1 MNKYT
6 IAKSSLCILL
16 ILSTYASFS
25 QSKKEQIE
33 TLNKRIDSLSS
44 VIELERLINIDKT
57 NEIITTTAKISRL
70 TDKIDL
76 LQNDVSKLNSDLQKS
91 ESELK
96 LLKLELD
103 IRQITINDLRT
114 QLKLKTDSLNVI
126 KVNSES
132 HKNMSKKFADN
143 SSEFQTFLS
152 TFLME
157 TFSGVK
163 FDSLVYVASP
173 IFTKYIETKSLGF
186 GRFNNDGGMYCYLYT
201 DNGFNYRFDEF
212 HFGFKKPNIS
222 KLKFFQNKKTNGG
235 FCEEATS
242 PDGIYFEQV
251 NELPKEWDTENG
263 TEIPTPLKYK
273 NLRKIKVQIQY
284 EKWIIKT
291 FYFIEFDT
299 KWYLLYIDDCDC
311 SV

>member
-57 NEIITTTAKISRL
+57 NEII
-70 TDKIDL
+70 
-76 LQNDVSKLNSDLQKS
+76 
-91 ESELK
+91 
-96 LLKLELD
+96 LELD

-311 SV
+311 AF